1 MAGLINAE
9 KPSNIDDY
17 KNVMVFLEA
26 RDGKIK
32 KPGLEMISVGA
43 SMAHKVNEMLI
54 GITFGESVASMVK
67 EAGEYGCDRVIGYES
82 PDLKDFRTL
91 PYATLLSDLILEL
104 KPNILLI
111 PATRNG
117 RDLASRIA
125 VRSRTGVTADCTELD
140 IDPNGRILQARR
152 PTYGESTLAEILC
165 KSHRPQMATARPGIF
180 PVPERKK
187 DAKYESEARKAKIKK
202 EFMKKEIVD
211 FKPKTTVDLTSA
223 KYIVS
228 GGLGLGKASGF
239 KLIRELADE
248 IGAYVGASRP
258 TVDLGWIGK
267 DHQVGQTGQSVRP
280 KAYIACGISGK
291 AQHLMGMKLSENI
304 ISINTDPD
312 AEINSISDYII
323 NADLYEVL
331 PKLVEAIRKKKSEFE
346 MQSGN
351 KKVQEKPV
359 KENIEEK
366 KEKKATQ

>member
-1 MAGLINAE
+1 MVGLINAE
-9 KPSNIDDY
+9 KPENLDDY

-43 SMAHKVNEMLI
+43 SMAHKVNEILI
-54 GITFGESVASMVK
+54 GITFGEKVGTMVK
-67 EAGEYGCDRVIGYES
+67 EAGEYGCDKVIGYES
-82 PDLKDFRTL
+82 PDLKDFRTI
-91 PYATLLSDLILEL
+91 PYATLLSDLIQEL

-140 IDPNGRILQARR
+140 VDPNGRILQARR

-165 KSHRPQMATARPGIF
+165 RSHRPQMATARPGIF
-180 PVPERKK
+180 PVPERNK
-187 DAKYESEARKAKIKK
+187 DAKYESEVRKAKIKK
-202 EFMKKEIVD
+202 EYLKKEVVD
-211 FKPKTTVDLTSA
+211 FRPKTTVDLTSA

-239 KLIRELADE
+239 KLIQELADE

-258 TVDLGWIGK
+258 TVDMGWIGK

-280 KAYIACGISGK
+280 KLYIACGISGK

-304 ISINTDPD
+304 VSINTDPE

-331 PKLVEAIRKKKSEFE
+331 PKLTDAIRKKKAELSTPD
-346 MQSGN
+346 
-351 KKVQEKPV
+351 KKISKSS
-359 KENIEEK
+359 KEEEK
-366 KEKKATQ
+366 KEVSPESKE

>member
-1 MAGLINAE
+1 MVGLINAE
-9 KPSNIDDY
+9 PPANPDEY
-17 KNVMVFLEA
+17 KNVMIFLES
-26 RDGKIK
+26 RDGKLK
-32 KPGLEMISVGA
+32 KPGLEMISVG
-43 SMAHKVNEMLI
+43 SSIAHKVNEILI
-54 GITFGESVASMVK
+54 GIVFGDKVGDMVK

-82 PDLKDFRTL
+82 PDLKDFRTI
-91 PYATLLSDLILEL
+91 PYATLLSDLITEL

-165 KSHRPQMATARPGIF
+165 KRHRPQMATARPGIF
-180 PVPERKK
+180 AVPERKS
-187 DAKYESEARKAKIKK
+187 DAKYESEIRKAKIKK
-202 EFMKKEIVD
+202 EYLKKEIVD

-239 KLIRELADE
+239 NLIKQLADE
-248 IGAYVGASRP
+248 IDAYVGASRP
-258 TVDLGWIGK
+258 TVDMGWITR

-280 KAYIACGISGK
+280 QLYIACGISGK

-304 ISINTDPD
+304 ISINTDPN
-312 AEINSISDYII
+312 AEINSIADYII
-323 NADLYEVL
+323 TADLYEVI
-331 PKLVEAIRKKKSEFE
+331 PKLVAAIEKKKPQESAT
-346 MQSGN
+346 STN
-351 KKVQEKPV
+351 AKTTKTKKVKA
-359 KENIEEK
+359 EESK
-366 KEKKATQ
+366 SEDAN